1 MMRMVF
7 FSMLVLA
14 SCNEA
19 SAAPSVD
26 GRACESARNVASL
39 KVGARLTNDGVV
51 GGVAPPCEDPRVQ
64 AFLPTLSAAIERAPE
79 RLLRG
84 AVEVYLDPEV
94 TNGAPLREIETHA
107 SGALLVSSKSPALR
121 DESIVLH
128 ELFHVAVARKR
139 PKGARPARI
148 FRALEEG
155 AADYFAASVM
165 GKPEVGSVDGRET
178 RRLTPR
184 RTATELD
191 WVATATGQV
200 GPHAL
205 GHILASELWDAWG
218 PDARRA
224 TLLAECLRAPANAE
238 KSIPE
243 FVRACAEHDRSLR
256 RPLAC
261 WALLESECPRAF
273 GGLTSHP

>member
-1 MMRMVF
+1 MKRVVF
-7 FSMLVLA
+7 FSMLVLVACNVAGAA
-14 SCNEA
+14 S
-19 SAAPSVD
+19 SVN
-26 GRACESARNVASL
+26 GRACETSRSVASL
-39 KVGARLTNDGVV
+39 KVGAQLTNDGVV
-51 GGVAPPCEDPRVQ
+51 GGAPAPCEDPRVQ

-139 PKGARPARI
+139 PSDARLARV
-148 FRALEEG
+148 FQALEEG

-165 GKPEVGSVDGRET
+165 RKPEVGAVDGRET

-184 RTATELD
+184 RAATELD
-191 WVATATGQV
+191 WVATATGRV

-205 GHILASELWDAWG
+205 GHVLASELWDAWG
-218 PDARRA
+218 PDPRRA
-224 TLLAECLRAPANAE
+224 TVLAECLRAPANGG
-238 KSIPE
+238 KSVPE
-243 FVRACAEHDRSLR
+243 FVQACAEHDRSFR
-256 RPLAC
+256 RPFAC

-273 GGLTSHP
+273 GGATRNP

>member
-1 MMRMVF
+1 MKHRLL
-7 FSMLVLA
+7 FSVLGLA
-14 SCNEA
+14 SCNVAGAA
-19 SAAPSVD
+19 SSGD
-26 GRACESARNVASL
+26 GRACERAGSVASL
-39 KVGARLTNDGVV
+39 KIGARLTNDGVV
-51 GGVAPPCEDPRVQ
+51 GGVAAPCADPRVQ
-64 AFLPTLSAAIERAPE
+64 AFLPTLSAAVERAPE

-84 AVEVYLDPEV
+84 PVEVYLDPEV

-139 PKGARPARI
+139 PEGARLARV
-148 FRALEEG
+148 FQALEEG

-191 WVATATGQV
+191 WVATATGRV

-205 GHILASELWDAWG
+205 GHLLASELWDAWG
-218 PDARRA
+218 PDAHRA
-224 TLLAECLRAPANAE
+224 TLLAECLRAPANAA

-243 FVRACAEHDRSLR
+243 FVQACAEHDRSFR
-256 RPLAC
+256 RPFAC

-273 GGLTSHP
+273 GGATSNP